1 MSTAIEETEEVP
13 EQTTNKWVYLFEEGD
28 GQNKGLLKDI
38 TVADVQ
44 WICQRLAKLTDEQWR
59 DAFRAAA
66 YEPSV
71 AERYIVKLKAKIQ
84 EGLAVR

>member
-1 MSTAIEETEEVP
+1 MIGSACCFFCPRRGPTHGSRRGGAFSAPVLREFR
-13 EQTTNKWVYLFEEGD
+13 TTLSDPVD
-28 GQNKGLLKDI
+28 
-38 TVADVQ
+38 
-44 WICQRLAKLTDEQWR
+44 DEQWR

-66 YEPSV
+66 YEPSL